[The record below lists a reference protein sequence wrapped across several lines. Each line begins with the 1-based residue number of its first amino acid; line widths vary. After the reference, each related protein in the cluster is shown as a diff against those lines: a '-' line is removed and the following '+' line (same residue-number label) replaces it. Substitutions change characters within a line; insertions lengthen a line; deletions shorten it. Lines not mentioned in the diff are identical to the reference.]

1 MSYVF
6 SILWLAFLGVAI
18 YGGIKLIKAWRS
30 NSDRRKPLKIL
41 LGGFVASFIAL
52 ICIGITAP
60 PVESVDEP
68 EDVAIY
74 EEYEEEIDIVEESPE
89 PEPGPELEPEPEPE
103 LEPEEIAEVLA
114 DDPEEMEVDAS
125 ETETTLEALGLEE
138 AHVSRII
145 DGDTI
150 EIATGERVRFIA
162 IDTPERGEPGFEEST
177 AFVRDLIQG
186 QTVWL
191 EADGDDTD
199 RFGRL
204 RRYIWVELPTD
215 TRDESQIRIMMLNAM
230 LLERGYAEVA
240 IFGTPRN
247 EALFRQ
253 IAIPLVF
260 QQVEQPTQEDGG
272 RIVFWTPNGQRWHSR
287 ESCSTLANSRTI
299 LSGTVEE
306 TGTRT
311 PCQVCN

>member
-1 MSYVF
+1 MV
-6 SILWLAFLGVAI
+6 LWLIFSVVAI
-18 YGGIKLIKAWRS
+18 YGGIKLIKAWRKKT
-30 NSDRRKPLKIL
+30 DRKKPLKIL
-41 LGGFVASFIAL
+41 LGGFIASFVAL
-52 ICIGITAP
+52 ICIGLTAP
-60 PVESVDEP
+60 PLEEIDEP

-74 EEYEEEIDIVEESPE
+74 EEYEEESDKIVVETPE
-89 PEPGPELEPEPEPE
+89 PEIEPEPEPE
-103 LEPEEIAEVLA
+103 PEEIAEDSA
-114 DDPEEMEVDAS
+114 DEPEEIEEEVA
-125 ETETTLEALGLEE
+125 ETEPTLETLGLEE
-138 AHVSRII
+138 AHVSRVV

-150 EIATGERVRFIA
+150 EISTGERVRFIA

-177 AFVRDLIQG
+177 AFVRDLIEG

-204 RRYIWVELPTD
+204 RRYIWVEMPTD
-215 TRDESQIRIMMLNAM
+215 TRDESQIRSMMLNAM

-247 EALFRQ
+247 GALFRQ
-253 IAIPLVF
+253 IAVPLVF
-260 QQVEQPTQEDGG
+260 QQIEQPTQEDGE

-299 LSGTVEE
+299 NSGTIDQA
-306 TGTRT
+306 GTRT